1 MHEKIAAIQNAF
13 WKAYKD
19 FQNTK
24 DMAQDNRNIEKIIEQ
39 YQNRQALFAILKQL
53 EFAWAPILNAIKE
66 WSAYKKKRGKT

>member
-24 DMAQDNRNIEKIIEQ
+24 DMAKYNRDIDKIIEQ
-39 YQNRQALFAILKQL
+39 YQNRTALFVFCKNRA
-53 EFAWAPILNAIKE
+53 FAWAPIINDLKE
-66 WSAYKKKRGKT
+66 WSS